1 MRNVGKPFLM
11 MTLLGLWTSST
22 DSSAQVDVSVGA
34 DLMSRYVWRGTDF
47 GDSPSIQPSIELS
60 AENFVLGAWGAYATN
75 KAAGDENE
83 TYKEADLYAGYSFGE
98 IFSLTLTDYYFPL
111 AAEEEDYFDYDD
123 NHSFEISGTL
133 TLNKFSLLAG
143 KFFAGSDDKSL
154 YFEAGYDFGLVN
166 AFIGAGD
173 EAYSSD
179 EDFNIVNVG
188 IGASKEVKITDS
200 FSLPI
205 SGSVI
210 VNPEKEN
217 IYMVVGVSF

>member
-1 MRNVGKPFLM
+1 MRNFRKLFLM
-11 MTLLGLWTSST
+11 MTLLGFWASGIN
-22 DSSAQVDVSVGA
+22 SSAQVDVSIGA

-60 AENFVLGAWGAYATN
+60 AGDFVLGAWGAYATN
-75 KAAGDENE
+75 TAPGDENE
-83 TYKEADLYAGYSFGE
+83 AYKEADLYAGYSFGD
-98 IFSLTLTDYYFPL
+98 IFSLTVTDYYFPSET
-111 AAEEEDYFDYDD
+111 EEEDYFDYDE

-133 TLNKFSLLAG
+133 TLDKFSFLAG
-143 KFFAGSDDKSL
+143 KFFSGSDDKSL

-179 EDFNIVNVG
+179 GDFNVVNVG
-188 IGASKEVKITDS
+188 IGASKEIKITDS
-200 FSLPI
+200 FSLPL